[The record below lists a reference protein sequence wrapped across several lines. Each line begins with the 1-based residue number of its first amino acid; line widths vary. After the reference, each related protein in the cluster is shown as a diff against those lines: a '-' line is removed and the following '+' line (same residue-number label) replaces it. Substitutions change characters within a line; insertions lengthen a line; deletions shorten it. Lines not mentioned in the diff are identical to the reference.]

1 MFVTFR
7 PIIDS
12 LFKNIRKM
20 NLTKKQANSLTKLEM
35 SNTCW
40 DIIELLLKVL
50 LPFRHAT
57 ELISGS
63 QYPTAGLTLYV
74 IRKIQQNFL
83 DIIRPDDDEIM
94 QKMKQLIHEKL
105 IY

>member
-1 MFVTFR
+1 M
-7 PIIDS
+7 
-12 LFKNIRKM
+12 
-20 NLTKKQANSLTKLEM
+20 
-35 SNTCW
+35 
-40 DIIELLLKVL
+40 KVL
-50 LPFRHAT
+50 LPFRHAI

-63 QYPTAGLTLYV
+63 LYPTVGLTLYV

-105 IY
+105 IYYTTANEYSEGFINLTVSHHS